1 MNEHFLKTESKKFN
15 YRKKFLELG
24 SYDIICCNI
33 STLQVRTSAFFAASA
48 TSLHFRVYGKYKS
61 VIKCGRCGNPLDVLS
76 FIRVPFKGNACVFQ
90 RLPVKDGPTG
100 PFLFR
105 VHASY

>member
-1 MNEHFLKTESKKFN
+1 MHDRKMNEHFLKTESKKFN

-76 FIRVPFKGNACVFQ
+76 LSGCLSKAMPAFSSGCR
-90 RLPVKDGPTG
+90 
-100 PFLFR
+100 
-105 VHASY
+105 